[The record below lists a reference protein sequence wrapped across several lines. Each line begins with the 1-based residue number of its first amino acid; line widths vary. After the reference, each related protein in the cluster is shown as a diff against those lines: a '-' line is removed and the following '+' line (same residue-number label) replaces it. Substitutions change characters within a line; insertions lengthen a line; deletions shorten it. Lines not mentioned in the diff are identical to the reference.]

1 MKNEILLDAIGKID
15 EELVFAAEKG
25 KRKKFPFIKWAAAAA
40 IFAVIIFGA
49 EVKPFEH
56 NPLVQSEQFI
66 KIEGFENVMYGP
78 ILFEERKEFGIIGED
93 EIGLTEENR
102 YEITEKDIGEFM
114 GTVVEGEEDII
125 GSRVYHFTK
134 YPDSDRICIIETPEG
149 FKFYTGSIF
158 KQLETDD
165 SSDLIFEIF
174 GFPESL
180 EKMEVQYSLEH
191 TAFEITDEEEI
202 KQIFEILSGKKNIG
216 EEGLERMENGSPE
229 EGCYVV
235 LTAQNGFKLYMNYY
249 SSLNMI
255 WARGYFSLSEA
266 ETETLNKIFKLE

>member
-15 EELVFAAEKG
+15 EELVFAAEKS
-25 KRKKFPFIKWAAAAA
+25 KKKKFPFIKWAAAAA

-49 EVKPFEH
+49 EVKPLEYE
-56 NPLVQSEQFI
+56 VQSEI
-66 KIEGFENVMYGP
+66 PAKIEGFENVIYGT

-102 YEITEKDIGEFM
+102 YEITEDDIGEFM

-125 GSRVYHFTK
+125 GSGVYHFAK